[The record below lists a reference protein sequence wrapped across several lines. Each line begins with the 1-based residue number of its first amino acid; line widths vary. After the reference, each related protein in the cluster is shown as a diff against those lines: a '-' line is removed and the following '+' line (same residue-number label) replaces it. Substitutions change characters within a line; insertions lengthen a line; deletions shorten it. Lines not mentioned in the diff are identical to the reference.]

1 MVYFI
6 GVGGDIM
13 QINDIISLIAMV
25 ATVVS
30 TVIAVIQTKKCNEI
44 KKEIINI
51 KSETYNMV
59 RSSDKSETTLTNSGK
74 NSGVIAKKVEGGVKL
89 GSK

>member
-1 MVYFI
+1 
-6 GVGGDIM
+6 M

-89 GSK
+89 GGK